1 MSNDRAIAPPAA
13 IPGWRLWRSDAGRF
27 WATRERP
34 FTGPQMEAGAERT
47 VDADTP
53 DELAEK
59 VAAQEARAKA
69 AAR

>member
-1 MSNDRAIAPPAA
+1 M
-13 IPGWRLWRSDAGRF
+13 RSDAGRF

>member
-1 MSNDRAIAPPAA
+1 M
-13 IPGWRLWRSDAGRF
+13 RSDAGRF

-34 FTGPQMEAGAERT
+34 FTGPEMKTGAERT

-53 DELAEK
+53 DELTEK
-59 VAAQEARAKA
+59 VAAQEALAEE